1 MSYQGGKQKLGK
13 RIYEVLDT
21 IEEYFEEDNRL
32 DYLEPFVGFCGVM
45 KHFASPK
52 GGERKLTG
60 CDSNKDVIAMW
71 KATQR
76 GWKPPITCTKKR
88 YEELKNSKRVSGERG
103 FIGVACSYSGIFFVG
118 YRGTQT
124 FRKGSPTKRS
134 GSPTKRSGSP
144 TKRSGS
150 PNKSRTVSS
159 AEMTARSV
167 NKIAKMVKNV
177 KFKSCNYQDIS
188 PKNMLIYCDPP
199 YASNDY
205 QQSSFFDFD
214 SDKFWKIMK
223 KWSKDNIVVVSEY
236 KAPKDFKMIWQ
247 GKTNVM
253 HNGKKNIKTEKLFVY
268 KDLYDNM
275 DAQLKRNIKK
285 I

>member
-1 MSYQGGKQKLGK
+1 MSYQGGKQKIGK
-13 RIYEVLDT
+13 RIYEVLDI
-21 IEEYFEEDNRL
+21 IEEYFEEDTRL

-45 KHFASPK
+45 KHFADEGK
-52 GGERKLTG
+52 RKLTG
-60 CDSNKDVIAMW
+60 CDANKDIIAMW

-88 YEELKNSKRVSGERG
+88 YEELKNSKRTSAERG

-124 FRKGSPTKRS
+124 FRNGDNHS
-134 GSPTKRSGSP
+134 GSST
-144 TKRSGS
+144 
-150 PNKSRTVSS
+150 KSRTVSS

-167 NKIAKMVKNV
+167 NKIAKIVNNV

-214 SDKFWKIMK
+214 SDKFWKIMR
-223 KWSKDNIVVVSEY
+223 KWSEDNIVVVSEY

-247 GKTNVM
+247 SKTNVI

-268 KDLYDNM
+268 NDLYENM
-275 DAQLKRNIKK
+275 DAQLKRDIKK

>member
-124 FRKGSPTKRS
+124 FRNGSPTKRS
-134 GSPTKRSGSP
+134 GSPT
-144 TKRSGS
+144 
-150 PNKSRTVSS
+150 KSRTVSS

-177 KFKSCNYQDIS
+177 KFKSCNYQDMS

-199 YASNDY
+199 YALNDY

-236 KAPKDFKMIWQ
+236 KAPKDFKMVWQ
-247 GKTNVM
+247 SKTNVM

-275 DAQLKRNIKK
+275 DDQLKRDIKNI
-285 I
+285 